1 MIRGHLAE
9 PIEGKQHIP
18 MKLMTNTHSAQSIC
32 QGFFFFF
39 ISKWQKLFRSLLLFL
54 VPEHC
59 LFFFIVISSLNSQR
73 QVIFSWEDTS
83 CSATKYCHSLISRC
97 DNFNIALTSS
107 VLPQWS
113 LAGMAKRNETTQRN
127 HRLPS
132 DTNELQSVILMANSN
147 PKLFLCNIFSI
158 LS

>member
-1 MIRGHLAE
+1 MIRGQLAE

-39 ISKWQKLFRSLLLFL
+39 FFTSKWQKLFRSLPLLL

-59 LFFFIVISSLNSQR
+59 LFFLLLSRLLIHKGWLYLAKKTLHVQLVNTVIL
-73 QVIFSWEDTS
+73 
-83 CSATKYCHSLISRC
+83 SRC
-97 DNFNIALTSS
+97 DNFSIALTSS
-107 VLPQWS
+107 VLLQWS

-132 DTNELQSVILMANSN
+132 DS
-147 PKLFLCNIFSI
+147 
-158 LS
+158 